1 MPDNSQ
7 ITPAVITCNGGLILN
22 KDIFDMEPGEAL
34 QLQNFEPDIAG
45 GYKKIL
51 GTTPYNSAIVPQVSS
66 SNEIVDMVAI
76 FNNVT
81 LAARGGTVYRG
92 GTSGSWTS
100 TATGKGTTYIYDFE
114 RFNFNGTEK
123 IIIASGTTNAFTIDT
138 SFNEDI
144 INATGGGTAPT
155 SPQFVTSFKNHI
167 FYGGMSNA
175 NSTIQFSAPFA
186 EDDFT
191 AGNGAGAIKVDTTIV
206 GLKVFRDNLFIFG
219 EDRIYKL
226 GGSTLSDFSIVPVT
240 RKIGCVDGKSIQE
253 IGGDLI
259 YLAPDGLR
267 TIAGTERIGDVE
279 LGTVSKQIQER
290 IKNIGTTN
298 ISSTIIRG
306 KSQYRLFYPTSGIS
320 EINAKGIIAVLKQS
334 PEGGLGFEYA
344 DMKGLKPT
352 CCDSAFVSGVE
363 TVINGGFDGYVYLQE
378 SGGAFTRAGT
388 THIISSFYRSPDM
401 TLGDGGIRK
410 TMQRALVNYEVNE
423 SVDITN
429 QFFKLRYNFDDTN
442 TPQPDSYT
450 LSSSAASAAFYGS
463 GLYGT
468 SVYSASGFPLDRQ
481 SVEGSGFVVAFKF
494 EDTSTKKAI
503 SLKGF
508 ELEFIPGGRR

>member
-51 GTTPYNSAIVPQVSS
+51 GTTAYNSNIVPQVST

-76 FNNVT
+76 FNDVV
-81 LAARGGTVYRG
+81 LAARGGTVYRA

-100 TATGKGTTYIYDFE
+100 VATGKGTTYRYDFE
-114 RFNFNGTEK
+114 RYNYNGTEK
-123 IIIASGTTNAFTIDT
+123 ILIATGTTNAFSIDT
-138 SFNEDI
+138 SFNVDV
-144 INATGGGTAPT
+144 INATDGGTAPT
-155 SPQFVTSFKNHI
+155 NPKFVSSFKNHM
-167 FYGGMSNA
+167 FYAGMSDA
-175 NSTIQFSAPFA
+175 ISSVTFSGPFT
-186 EDDFT
+186 EDDFDT
-191 AGNGAGAIKVDTTIV
+191 SAGTIKVDTTIV
-206 GLKVFRDNLFIFG
+206 GLKVFREELFIFG
-219 EDRIYKL
+219 EDRIFKIS
-226 GGSTLSDFSIVPVT
+226 GSSSSDFVVTPVT

-253 IGGDLI
+253 LGGDLI

-279 LGTVSKQIQER
+279 LGTVSKQIQKRVLE
-290 IKNIGTTN
+290 IGTDN
-298 ISSTIIRG
+298 ITSTVIRG
-306 KSQYRLFYPTSGIS
+306 KSQYRLFYPTTGGVESTSRGIL
-320 EINAKGIIAVLKQS
+320 AVLKQS

-344 DMKGLKPT
+344 DIKGLKPS
-352 CCDSAFVSGVE
+352 CCDSFFISNTE
-363 TVINGGFDGYVYLQE
+363 TIVHGGYDGYVYKQE
-378 SGGAFTRAGT
+378 SGGSFTRADSTFTITG
-388 THIISSFYRSPDM
+388 FYRSPDM

-423 SVDITN
+423 AIDTTN
-429 QFFKLRYNFDDTN
+429 QVFKLRYNFDDTD
-442 TPQPDSYT
+442 TPQPESYQ
-450 LSSSAASAAFYGS
+450 LSSAQVAAFYGT
-463 GLYGT
+463 GLFGT
-468 SVYSASGFPLDRQ
+468 SAFGSSGFPLERK

-494 EDTSTKKAI
+494 EDTSTKKAL

>member
-45 GYKKIL
+45 GYKKVL
-51 GTTPYNSAIVPQVSS
+51 GTTEYNSNIVPQVSA
-66 SNEIVDMVAI
+66 SNEIVDMVAV
-76 FNNVT
+76 FNGLVI
-81 LAARGGTVYRG
+81 AARGGTVYRA

-100 TATGKGTTYIYDFE
+100 LATGKGTTFRYDFE
-114 RFNFNGTEK
+114 RYNYNGTEK
-123 IIIASGTTNAFTIDT
+123 LMIATGTTNAFTIDT
-138 SFNEDI
+138 SYNIDV
-144 INATGGGTAPT
+144 INATDGGTAPT
-155 SPQFVTSFKNHI
+155 APKFVASFKNHM
-167 FYGGMSNA
+167 FYAGMSNA
-175 NSTIQFSAPFA
+175 ISSVTFSGLFA
-186 EDDFT
+186 EDDFDT
-191 AGNGAGAIKVDTTIV
+191 GAGTIKVDTTIV
-206 GLKVFRDNLFIFG
+206 GLKVFREELFIFG

-226 GGSTLSDFSIVPVT
+226 SGSSSSDFVVTPVT

-279 LGTVSKQIQER
+279 LGTVSKQIQKR
-290 IKNIGTTN
+290 ILEIGTDN
-298 ISSTIIRG
+298 ITSTVIRG
-306 KSQYRLFYPTSGIS
+306 KSQYRLFYPTTGGAEVNS
-320 EINAKGIIAVLKQS
+320 KGILAVLKQS

-344 DMKGLKPT
+344 DLKGIKPS
-352 CCDSAFVSGVE
+352 CCDSFFIDNVE
-363 TVINGGFDGYVYLQE
+363 TTVHGGFDGYVYKQE
-378 SGGAFTRAGT
+378 SGGSFTRASV
-388 THIISSFYRSPDM
+388 THTITGFYRSPDM

-410 TMQRALVNYEVNE
+410 TLQRALVNYEVNE
-423 SVDITN
+423 AIDTTN
-429 QFFKLRYNFDDTN
+429 QTFKLRYNFDDTD
-442 TPQPDSYT
+442 TPQPSAYE
-450 LSSSAASAAFYGS
+450 LSSAQVAAFYGS
-463 GLYGT
+463 GIFGT
-468 SVYSASGFPLDRQ
+468 SAFGSSGFPLERK

-494 EDTSTKKAI
+494 EDTSTKKAL